1 MYRHNYSH
9 FCLNNNEVIDQK
21 ALGNSTD
28 QINSTIES
36 GAVGLDVPMEK
47 DVSCNETTITQAISL
62 ADSDSTQHST
72 GAAKTLVEIVIP
84 FSHDVP
90 TETCLNKNNDA
101 QTHKSM
107 VSIKCYSV

>member
-1 MYRHNYSH
+1 M
-9 FCLNNNEVIDQK
+9 DQK
-21 ALGNSTD
+21 TFGNSTD
-28 QINSTIES
+28 QINSTFES
-36 GAVGLDVPMEK
+36 DTIGLDVPVEK
-47 DVSCNETTITQAISL
+47 DVSCNETAITQAISF

-90 TETCLNKNNDA
+90 TEICLNKNNDA

-107 VSIKCYSV
+107 VSIKCYSVYNYKVEFSYM